1 MNNEIKVGLIGFGN
15 IGAGVVRLLQDNAET
30 VQQKVGRPIVLKRI
44 ADLDIT
50 SDRGVTVDP
59 ALLTTNVND
68 IFNDPEISIV
78 IELIGGYEPAKSF
91 VLRAIEAGKHIVT
104 ANKALLALHGDEIYA
119 AAARKGVEVQFEA
132 AVGGGIPVLSAIK
145 GNLAGNRF
153 NSVFGIMNG
162 TCNYILTR
170 MTQEGA
176 DFGEVLQSAKELGYA
191 EPDPTFDIEGTDT
204 AHKLAVLASLCF
216 GTTIDFNAIHTEGIT
231 GISGIDISYAAE
243 FGYRIKLLAIGKLT
257 DDGQLEV
264 RVHPTMIPL
273 NNPLADVNGVFNAIR
288 LTGDFVGPVLF
299 YGRGA
304 GQNPTASAII
314 GDLIALSR
322 SIAAG
327 VQTRRAAPLGFLDS
341 SITPLPLK
349 PMEDIVTSFMLRFT
363 ARDQPGVLAGIA
375 GVLGKNGISIE
386 SMVQTARHNGGEA
399 VPIVIMTHEARE
411 GSIRAALAEI
421 DQFDFIAEKS
431 RLIRIEDNLE

>member
-1 MNNEIKVGLIGFGN
+1 MNDIKVGLIGFGN
-15 IGAGVVRLLQDNAET
+15 IGAGVVRLLQDNADT
-30 VQQKVGRPIVLKRI
+30 VQQKVGHRITLKRI

-50 SDRGVTVDP
+50 SNRGVTVDP

-68 IFNDPEISIV
+68 IFNDADISIV

-132 AVGGGIPVLSAIK
+132 AVGGGIPVLSSIK

-176 DFGEVLQSAKELGYA
+176 DFGEVLNSAQELGYA

-216 GTTIDFNAIHTEGIT
+216 GTTIDFGAIHTEGIT

-273 NNPLADVNGVFNAIR
+273 HNPLADVNGVFNAIR

-304 GQNPTASAII
+304 GQNPTASAVV

-327 VQTRRAAPLGFLDS
+327 VQIRRAAPLGFLDT
-341 SITPLPLK
+341 SITTLPLK

-363 ARDQPGVLAGIA
+363 ALDQPGVLAGIA

-411 GSIRAALAEI
+411 GAIREALAEI

>member
-1 MNNEIKVGLIGFGN
+1 MNEIKAGLIGFGN
-15 IGAGVVRLLQDNAET
+15 IGAGVVRLLQDNAA
-30 VQQKVGRPIVLKRI
+30 VIRQKTGTGITLTRI

-59 ALLTTNVND
+59 ACLTTDVNQ
-68 IFNDPEISIV
+68 IFNDPEINIV

-91 VLRAIEAGKHIVT
+91 VLKAIAAGKHVVT

-119 AAARKGVEVQFEA
+119 AAAAKGVEVQYEA

-153 NSVFGIMNG
+153 NAVFGIMNG

-176 DFGEVLQSAKELGYA
+176 DFGDVLQSAKELGYA

-216 GTTIDFNAIHTEGIT
+216 GTRIDFNAIYTEGIT
-231 GISGIDISYAAE
+231 GISGIDIRFAE
-243 FGYRIKLLAIGKLT
+243 QFGYRIKLLAIGKQT

-273 NNPLADVNGVFNAIR
+273 HNPLADVNGVFNAIR
-288 LTGDFVGPVLF
+288 LTGDFVGPVMF

-304 GQNPTASAII
+304 GQNPTASAIV
-314 GDLIALSR
+314 GDLIEISR
-322 SIAAG
+322 SITAG
-327 VQTRRAAPLGFLDS
+327 VQSRRAAPLGFLDS
-341 SITPLPLK
+341 AISSLPLR
-349 PMEDIVTSFMLRFT
+349 PMDEIVTSFMLRFT
-363 ARDQPGVLAGIA
+363 AQDQPGVLAGIA

-386 SMVQTARHNGGEA
+386 SMVQTARHNGGQA

-411 GSIRAALAEI
+411 GAIRAALDEI
-421 DQFDFIAEKS
+421 DRFDFIAEPS

>member
-1 MNNEIKVGLIGFGN
+1 MNEIKVGLIGFGN
-15 IGAGVVRLLQDNAET
+15 IGAGVVRLLQENAQT
-30 VQQKVGRPIVLKRI
+30 VQQKVGQKIVLKRI

-50 SDRGVTVDP
+50 TDRGVAVDP
-59 ALLTTNVND
+59 SLLTTDVNQ

-78 IELIGGYEPAKSF
+78 IELVGGYEPAKTF
-91 VLRAIEAGKHIVT
+91 VLKAIEAGKHVVT
-104 ANKALLALHGDEIYA
+104 ANKALLALHGEEIYA

-145 GNLAGNRF
+145 GNLAGNCF
-153 NSVFGIMNG
+153 GSVFGIMNG

-176 DFGEVLQSAKELGYA
+176 DFNDVLQSAKELGYA

-216 GTTIDFNAIHTEGIT
+216 GTRIDFNAIHTEGIT
-231 GISGIDISYAAE
+231 GISGIDISFAAE
-243 FGYRIKLLAIGKLT
+243 FGYRIKLLAIGKRT
-257 DDGQLEV
+257 DDGQLEL

-273 NNPLADVNGVFNAIR
+273 HNPLADVNGVFNAIQ

-304 GQNPTASAII
+304 GQNPTASAIV

-322 SIAAG
+322 SICAG
-327 VQTRRAAPLGFLDS
+327 VQSRRAAPLGFLDN
-341 SITPLPLK
+341 TVVTLPLR
-349 PMEDIVTSFMLRFT
+349 PMEDIFTSFMLRFT
-363 ARDQPGVLAGIA
+363 AQDQPGVLAGIA

-386 SMVQTARHNGGEA
+386 SMVQTARHNGGQA

-411 GSIRAALAEI
+411 GAIRNALAEI
-421 DQFDFIAEKS
+421 DSFDCISEKS

>member
-1 MNNEIKVGLIGFGN
+1 MNDIKVGLIGFGN
-15 IGAGVVRLLQDNAET
+15 IGAGVVRLLQDNADT
-30 VQQKVGRPIVLKRI
+30 VQQKVGHRITLKRI

-50 SDRGVTVDP
+50 SNRGVTVDP

-68 IFNDPEISIV
+68 IFNDADISIV

-132 AVGGGIPVLSAIK
+132 AVGGGIPVLSSIK

-176 DFGEVLQSAKELGYA
+176 DFGEVLNSAQELGYA

-216 GTTIDFNAIHTEGIT
+216 GTTIDFGTILTEGIT

-273 NNPLADVNGVFNAIR
+273 HNPLADVNGVFNAIR

-304 GQNPTASAII
+304 GQNPTASAVV

-327 VQTRRAAPLGFLDS
+327 VQIRRAAPLGFLDT
-341 SITPLPLK
+341 SITTLPLK

-363 ARDQPGVLAGIA
+363 ALDQPGVLAGIA

-411 GSIRAALAEI
+411 GAIREALAEI

>member
-1 MNNEIKVGLIGFGN
+1 MNEIMVGLIGFGN
-15 IGAGVVRLLQDNAET
+15 IGAGVVRLLQENAQT
-30 VQQKVGRPIVLKRI
+30 VKQKVGNAIVLKRI

-50 SDRGVTVDP
+50 SDRGVSVDT
-59 ALLTTNVND
+59 ATLTSDVND

-91 VLRAIEAGKHIVT
+91 VLKAIEAGKHVVT

-145 GNLAGNRF
+145 GNLSGNRF
-153 NSVFGIMNG
+153 SSVFGIMNG

-176 DFGEVLQSAKELGYA
+176 AFNDVLQSAKELGYA
-191 EPDPTFDIEGTDT
+191 EPDPTFDIEGVDT

-216 GTTIDFNAIHTEGIT
+216 GTKIDFNAIHTEGISA
-231 GISGIDISYAAE
+231 ISSIDIRFAE
-243 FGYRIKLLAIGKLT
+243 QFGYLIKLLAIGKLT
-257 DDGQLEV
+257 DDNQLEV

-273 NNPLADVNGVFNAIR
+273 RNPLADVNGVFNAIH

-304 GQNPTASAII
+304 GQNPTASAIV
-314 GDLIALSR
+314 GDLVALSR
-322 SIAAG
+322 SICAG
-327 VQTRRAAPLGFLDS
+327 VQSRRTAPLGFLDNT
-341 SITPLPLK
+341 ITTLPLK
-349 PMEDIVTSFMLRFT
+349 PMEEIVTSFMLRFT
-363 ARDQPGVLAGIA
+363 AQDQPGVLANIA

-386 SMVQTARHNGGEA
+386 SMVQTARHNGGKA
-399 VPIVIMTHEARE
+399 VPIVIKTHEARE
-411 GSIRAALAEI
+411 GAIRSALAEI
-421 DQFDFIAEKS
+421 DSFDFISEKS